1 MVDVKPLVVIKP
13 LCYMIYNHIAPSY
26 EDIADVTV
34 TVYMADVTVIVADVI
49 ATVPEYL
56 W

>member
-1 MVDVKPLVVIKP
+1 
-13 LCYMIYNHIAPSY
+13 MIYDHIAHSY

-34 TVYMADVTVIVADVI
+34 TVYMADVVAIVADVI
-49 ATVPEYL
+49 ATVTEYL

>member
-1 MVDVKPLVVIKP
+1 
-13 LCYMIYNHIAPSY
+13 MIYNHIGSSY

-34 TVYMADVTVIVADVI
+34 TVYMADVVAIVANVI
-49 ATVPEYL
+49 ATVTECL

>member
-1 MVDVKPLVVIKP
+1 
-13 LCYMIYNHIAPSY
+13 MIYNHIASSY

-34 TVYMADVTVIVADVI
+34 TVYMADVI
-49 ATVPEYL
+49 ATVTECL